1 MSHPGRL
8 GFKPQEGRNAMAQ
21 ANLPNYRMFLMEYPH
36 CTLACS
42 GEEVGLPE
50 GQMGNSEVGHLN
62 IGAGRVVYQELTRIT
77 RAVRDGSFFR
87 NEVLLDAVKHAK
99 ENNKSLHLMG
109 LLSDGGV
116 HSHIS
121 HLLALL
127 DLAAGQNLSRVF
139 VHAFLDGRDVPPDN
153 AREYFE
159 TLRQKLSELGFAV
172 ATVSGRYY
180 AMDRDR
186 RWDRTERAYNAMVF
200 GEGIRPLPRWKQWNW
215 ATAGEKQTNLSS
227 PR

>member
-1 MSHPGRL
+1 MTR
-8 GFKPQEGRNAMAQ
+8 
-21 ANLPNYRMFLMEYPH
+21 ANLPNFRRFLMEYPH
-36 CTLACS
+36 CTLECS
-42 GEEVGLPE
+42 GEKVGLPE

-77 RAVRDGSFFR
+77 RAIRDGSFFQ
-87 NEVLLDAVKHAK
+87 NEALLDAVKHVQK
-99 ENNKSLHLMG
+99 NNSSLHLMG

-116 HSHIS
+116 HSHIN

-139 VHAFLDGRDVPPDN
+139 VHTFLDGRDVPPDN

-159 TLRQKLSELGFAV
+159 ILRLKLSELGYAV
-172 ATVSGRYY
+172 ATVMGRYY

-200 GEGIRPLPRWKQWNW
+200 GEGIRASTPLE
-215 ATAGEKQTNLSS
+215 AVELG
-227 PR
+227 